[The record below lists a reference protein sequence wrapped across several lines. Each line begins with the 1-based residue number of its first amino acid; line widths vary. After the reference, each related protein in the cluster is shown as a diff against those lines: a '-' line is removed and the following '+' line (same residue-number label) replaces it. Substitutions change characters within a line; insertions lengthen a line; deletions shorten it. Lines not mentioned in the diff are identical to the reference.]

1 MTSTLSLSSQIT
13 CPLAIAFSRYLHPFG
28 FARMVASQL
37 AISSYLTS
45 IISLIKTSLANQCK
59 WVELLLLLNTVSLPP
74 SFNSWVA
81 GLQIP
86 FSYTFVKAL
95 SSFRHF
101 FILPN
106 TLNLSLFLQFFL
118 HVFHMFFFF
127 FIKKKTTPLFS

>member
-1 MTSTLSLSSQIT
+1 MSILLLSSQIT
-13 CPLAIAFSRYLHPFG
+13 CPLVIAFSCYLHPFG

-45 IISLIKTSLANQCK
+45 VVSLIKTSLANQCER
-59 WVELLLLLNTVSLPP
+59 VELLLLLNTASLPP

-81 GLQIP
+81 GLRMP
-86 FSYTFVKAL
+86 FSYTFIRAL

-106 TLNLSLFLQFFL
+106 TLNLSPFLQFFL
-118 HVFHMFFFF
+118 HVFLMFFFF
-127 FIKKKTTPLFS
+127 

>member
-1 MTSTLSLSSQIT
+1 MSILLLSSQIT
-13 CPLAIAFSRYLHPFG
+13 CPLVIAFSCYLHPFG

-37 AISSYLTS
+37 AISSYLAS
-45 IISLIKTSLANQCK
+45 VISLIKTSLANQCK

-81 GLQIP
+81 GLQMP

-106 TLNLSLFLQFFL
+106 TSNLSLFLQFFFMFSL
-118 HVFHMFFFF
+118 CFFFF
-127 FIKKKTTPLFS
+127 F